1 MSAWAADR
9 PAPAAKAGRGAGP
22 RARHAGRA
30 ARVGLRPRKCAAA
43 PVQEVVVTQNPSLDF
58 LPILKCWPKDGG
70 RFITLPQVITRNPQ
84 TGVRN
89 VGMYRLQVVDERTLI
104 VHWQRHKGG
113 ADHEQ
118 RARAA
123 CSRRASRRRSCWA
136 ATRPACGA
144 LLRPCRLKSTSICWP
159 ATCAASR

>member
-1 MSAWAADR
+1 MSASAADR
-9 PAPAAKAGRGAGP
+9 SAPAARAGTGDRP
-22 RARHAGRA
+22 RAAICW
-30 ARVGLRPRKCAAA
+30 ARCGGVGLKPRKVRSG
-43 PVQEVVVTQNPSLDF
+43 PVQEVIETENASLDF

-70 RFITLPQVITRNPQ
+70 QFITLPQVITRNPQ

-123 CSRRASRRRSCWA
+123 
-136 ATRPACGA
+136 GA
-144 LLRPCRLKSTSICWP
+144 NAHPGGD
-159 ATCAASR
+159 CAGR